1 MSAGPGALHFP
12 ISILAPSSSWVW
24 QHRCVGSSEVLW
36 HFGRG
41 LVWSLWSVCVYVGSQ
56 RVSVHVLENGGE
68 IPEEPCLSLYALLP
82 LGSNAHYPTPLL
94 CKLHRC
100 VLTEWSWPC
109 PPAQVWELQ
118 WGLSAAS
125 GALPQW
131 AGGHGACAVLK
142 ASSVPSGSSAMSG
155 NLS

>member
-1 MSAGPGALHFP
+1 MALWKRVGMVFVEC
-12 ISILAPSSSWVW
+12 L
-24 QHRCVGSSEVLW
+24 CVCGVT
-36 HFGRG
+36 
-41 LVWSLWSVCVYVGSQ
+41 

-82 LGSNAHYPTPLL
+82 PGSNAHYPTPLL

-125 GALPQW
+125 GALPQQ

-142 ASSVPSGSSAMSG
+142 ASSVPLGSSAMSG
-155 NLS
+155 DLS